1 MNNDRIF
8 RVLYNLA
15 RRTPGVVKRQGQV
28 FRVAAALSCK
38 RDRILATG
46 VNQIKSH
53 PIMRRRRGHI
63 SSSSHQQQHFY
74 HERQIYLHA
83 EADAIRKAL
92 RTTTDLT
99 KCRMHV
105 LRLKKQQ
112 SSSSHN
118 NRNNN
123 SDGGANASSQ
133 QQEDEWMLGSA
144 RPCPGCMHL
153 IEEFGIQQVFWTQDS
168 PIFMDW
174 GGGDRQK
181 MGMFRQ

>member
-1 MNNDRIF
+1 MMNNDRIF

-53 PIMRRRRGHI
+53 PIMRR
-63 SSSSHQQQHFY
+63 SQQQHFY

-112 SSSSHN
+112 SNS
-118 NRNNN
+118 RNNN
-123 SDGGANASSQ
+123 SGGEANASWQQ
-133 QQEDEWMLGSA
+133 QQEEDEQWMLGSA

-168 PIFMDW
+168 HSFMDW

-181 MGMFRQ
+181 MEMLRQ